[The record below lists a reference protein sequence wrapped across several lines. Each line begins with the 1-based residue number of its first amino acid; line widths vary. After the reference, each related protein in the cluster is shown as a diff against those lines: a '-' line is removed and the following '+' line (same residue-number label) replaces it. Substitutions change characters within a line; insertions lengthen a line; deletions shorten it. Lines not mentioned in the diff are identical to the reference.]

1 MCIVACGLWRN
12 IDRGSFR
19 FPYSADKKLKQRTSN
34 SMNAAYKATA
44 SYGKTAMCG
53 FVAQSHRPTSKIF
66 KLWRTMKIE
75 LRLV

>member
-1 MCIVACGLWRN
+1 MCIVACGVWRT

-19 FPYSADKKLKQRTSN
+19 IPYPPDKKLKQRTSH
-34 SMNAAYKATA
+34 SVIATYKATA

-66 KLWRTMKIE
+66 KFEKVE
-75 LRLV
+75 NCEN